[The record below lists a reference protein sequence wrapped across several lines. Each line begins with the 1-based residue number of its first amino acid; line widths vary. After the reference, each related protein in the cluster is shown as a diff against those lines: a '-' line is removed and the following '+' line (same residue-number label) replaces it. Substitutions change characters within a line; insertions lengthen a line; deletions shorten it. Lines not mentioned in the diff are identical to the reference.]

1 MRFLY
6 GDFEEVEL
14 NTYIDAAAAA
24 SRRQADLASRS

>member
-6 GDFEEVEL
+6 GDFEEVEF
-14 NTYIDAAAAA
+14 TYIDAAAAA